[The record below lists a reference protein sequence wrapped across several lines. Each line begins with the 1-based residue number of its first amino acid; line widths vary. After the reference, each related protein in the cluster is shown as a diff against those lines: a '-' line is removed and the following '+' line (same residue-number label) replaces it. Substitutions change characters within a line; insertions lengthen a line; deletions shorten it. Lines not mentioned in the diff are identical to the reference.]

1 MNRFLPK
8 SPLKSLLISVFALT
22 ALATQTA
29 LLASPTQTAFAAS
42 YFESEKDIIS
52 REEWGADESYLFLEN
67 NDSEPDLIEL
77 DENFAE
83 TYADELEISRTVT
96 HDSLGRAFKW
106 PPEYPEQV
114 TKFIIHHTETTSNL
128 DNPKQAIRDIYHY
141 HSFTRGWGDIGYNYI
156 IDQQGRVYEGRYGGE
171 GVVGGHAGPGN
182 IGSIGIAILG
192 SYDENGEEVPQAAIN
207 SLAKLISIK
216 SKIHNINPEGYG
228 TFRGSIRAN
237 VMGHRDIMDTTCPGN
252 NLYDIIPMI
261 ASMAKSINDED
272 KPKFVKDYDFIDKS
286 STYYLEMEPQET
298 KTVTIKFENIGKK
311 TWNSETF
318 LVVNKNLDNE
328 QIVEFPERSGVKL
341 AMMKEKS
348 VAPGKT
354 GTFTFKIKSKTKS
367 NLVFLDLT
375 LVVNEGKKLSDYK
388 VLPVKVNM
396 PIYTYDLISY
406 DKLPSTMQK
415 GEKFEG
421 LVKLKNTGNITW
433 TRIGKNKAYLRI
445 GNKPV
450 GFLQE
455 GKVAKGETG
464 TFKVVYEAPG
474 EYGAYSE
481 QLHVILKGGGELN
494 GDDIKYSTL
503 ISKTGYAGDLIRQ
516 TTLNQFEKG
525 ATYTLWARIQNIGSE
540 TWDTKNITLGYI
552 KDNDITVTNKS
563 FTKKQVKP
571 GETIEID
578 VVIKVSK
585 NATLK
590 TDRPF
595 VIIPKINGKRFV
607 QKRISIH
614 YDIVSVQPSEAD
626 KSEVYAYDAEHVN
639 VTDQELSQDKGGN
652 VRVRISFYDHPVVTS
667 NKEFYLYNS
676 KGEKLKTIK
685 AGEEAT
691 LENSSSYKAKAKEDA
706 YLEIKNFDRT
716 SSWDSSYNDNKFRG
730 TLEFQIIDGEYTV
743 INELP
748 LEDYLKGL
756 AEEPNSEPTEKIKA
770 ISIAARSYAKF
781 YMHYAEKFPGKP
793 YDLNDD
799 PAICQKYL
807 GYGYESRA
815 PNVVKAVEDT
825 EGEVVTY
832 GGQLIKTPYFSSS
845 DGKTKSA
852 LEVWDWNAPYLISVD
867 DSYCQGAAQSGH
879 GVGMSGCGAKGMAQ
893 NGYSYKEILKYY
905 YTNTEVT
912 KLW

>member
-1 MNRFLPK
+1 MNKSSPK
-8 SPLKSLLISVFALT
+8 LSRISVFALT
-22 ALATQTA
+22 TLAILAALSA
-29 LLASPTQTAFAAS
+29 LTSPPAFAAS

-77 DENFAE
+77 DESFVE
-83 TYADELEISRTVT
+83 DYADELKISRTVT

-106 PPEYPEQV
+106 PPEYPEQIM
-114 TKFIIHHTETTSNL
+114 KFIIHHTETTSNL
-128 DNPKQAIRDIYHY
+128 DNPKQAIRDIYYY
-141 HSFTRGWGDIGYNYI
+141 HAITRGWGDIGYNYI

-192 SYDENGEEVPQAAIN
+192 SYDEDGEEVPQAAIE

-237 VMGHRDIMDTTCPGN
+237 VIGHRDIMDTTCPGD
-252 NLYDIIPMI
+252 NLYDILPVI

-311 TWNSETF
+311 TWNSDTY

-328 QIVEFPERSGVKL
+328 KVVEFPERSGVKL

-348 VAPGKT
+348 VAPGSQ
-354 GTFTFKIKSKTKS
+354 GTFTFKIKSKSKS
-367 NLVFLDLT
+367 NLIFLDLT
-375 LVVNEGKKLSDYK
+375 LVANEGKKLSDYK

-415 GEKFEG
+415 GEKFNG

-433 TRIGKNKAYLRI
+433 ARIGKNKVYLMI

-450 GFLQE
+450 GYLQE
-455 GKVAKGETG
+455 EKVAKGEKG
-464 TFKVVYEAPG
+464 TFNVTYEAP
-474 EYGAYSE
+474 EKYGVYSG
-481 QLHVILKGGGELN
+481 QLQVIMKGGGELN

-503 ISKTGYAGDLIRQ
+503 INKIGYVGDLVGQ
-516 TTLNQFEKG
+516 NTMNQLEKG
-525 ATYTLWARIQNIGSE
+525 TAYMLWAKIQNIGSE
-540 TWDTKNITLGYI
+540 TWNTKDITIGYI
-552 KDNDITVTNKS
+552 RDDDITITNKY

-571 GETIEID
+571 GETVEID
-578 VVIKVSK
+578 VTIKVSK

-590 TDRPF
+590 TNRPF

-607 QKRISIH
+607 QTRISIH
-614 YDIVSVQPSEAD
+614 YDIVEKTAGFPSSTQLSTAD
-626 KSEVYAYDAEHVN
+626 KSEIYAYDAKNVT
-639 VTDQELSQDKGGN
+639 VTDQELSQDGGGK
-652 VRVRISFYDHPVVTS
+652 VRVRISFYDYPIITS

-676 KGEKLKTIK
+676 NGEKLETIQ
-685 AGEEAT
+685 AGEEIT
-691 LENSSSYKAKAKEDA
+691 LEDNSSYKAQAAADA
-706 YLEIKNFDRT
+706 YLEIKNFDR
-716 SSWDSSYNDNKFRG
+716 DDNKFRG
-730 TLEFQIIDGEYTV
+730 ALEFQIIDGEYTV
-743 INELP
+743 INELL

-756 AEEPNSEPTEKIKA
+756 AEEPNSEPIEKIKA
-770 ISIAARSYAKF
+770 LSVAARSYAKF

-807 GYGYESRA
+807 GYGYELRA
-815 PNVVKAVEDT
+815 PNVVKAAEET

-832 GGQLIKTPYFSSS
+832 GGQLVKTPYFSSS

-852 LEVWDWNAPYLISVD
+852 LEVWNWDAPYLISVSD
-867 DSYCQGAAQSGH
+867 TYCQGATQSGH

-893 NGYSYKEILKYY
+893 NGSSYKDILKYY
-905 YTNTEVT
+905 YTGTEIT